1 MHNRFLITAILL
13 IVGAI
18 PSFATANSNNSE
30 RSLSQIATTAEK
42 IASKY
47 HEMGRFSGSLLL
59 AKDGQVFF
67 DTSFGYEDKN
77 KKRDNSI
84 DTKFALGSIAKN
96 YTKVLILQQLALG
109 KLSLDD
115 TIANYE
121 LGFPT
126 EISSKVTIQDLLNHR
141 SGFADIFTAEYRENQ
156 LAFDTLE
163 KKLQLLLGEPLLF
176 EPDTDYRYSNYGYIV
191 LGVILE
197 RITKQSFEDVLKKNI
212 FERLDLKDT
221 SFKVDNKAKHQS
233 TRYGYLYDGS
243 LAEVGVTEHASSDGG
258 IESTVTDVHKFYRAL
273 FYGSSLLDRSNPIV
287 NEAFNMS
294 GEHWMAFGGG
304 TGVSAAVEINLIDG
318 FEIIVL
324 ANTDKLVAEYI
335 SGRIHSF
342 IKTGSYEE
350 IRPLEINY
358 AYGFYKT
365 NGKEDF
371 YKNFQNAYK
380 AKGYT
385 QFIGRTINELGMQL
399 LKDSSWNEALD
410 VFGYL
415 VSIFPDAPQVYDSL
429 AFAYLSMDEP
439 KKAQVTFQK
448 ALKINSDFNSDYVSN
463 NYVYI
468 QIFGGFK

>member
-1 MHNRFLITAILL
+1 MTAILL
-13 IVGAI
+13 IVGVI
-18 PSFATANSNNSE
+18 PSVVTANSNNSE
-30 RSLSQIATTAEK
+30 QSLSQIAITAEK

-59 AKDGQVFF
+59 AKNGQVFF
-67 DTSFGYEDKN
+67 DASFGYEDKN
-77 KKRDNSI
+77 KKRHNSM

-115 TIANYE
+115 TIDNYE

-126 EISSKVTIQDLLNHR
+126 EISSKVTIKDLLNHR

-163 KKLQLLLGEPLLF
+163 KKLQLLLDEPLLF

-197 RITKQSFEDVLKKNI
+197 RITKQSFEDMLKKNI
-212 FERLDLKDT
+212 FERIELKNT
-221 SFKVDNKAKHQS
+221 SFKVENAAEHQS
-233 TRYGYLYDGS
+233 SRYGYLYDGS
-243 LAEVGVTEHASSDGG
+243 LVEVGVTEHSSPDGG
-258 IESTVTDVHKFYRAL
+258 IESTAKDVHKFYREL

-294 GEHWMAFGGG
+294 GDQWLAFGGG
-304 TGVSAAVEINLIDG
+304 AGVSAAVEVNLVRG
-318 FEIIVL
+318 FEIVVL
-324 ANTDKLVAEYI
+324 ANTDKLIAEYI

-358 AYGFYKT
+358 AYRFYRT

-371 YKNFQNAYK
+371 YKNFQKNYEAE
-380 AKGYT
+380 GYT

-399 LKDSSWNEALD
+399 LKDKSWDEALD
-410 VFGYL
+410 IFGYL
-415 VSIFPDAPQVYDSL
+415 VSIFPSAPQVYDSL

-439 KKAQVTFQK
+439 KKAQVIFQK
-448 ALKINSDFNSDYVSN
+448 ALKIKGDFRSDYVSN
-463 NYVYI
+463 NYAYR
-468 QIFGGFK
+468 Q

>member
-1 MHNRFLITAILL
+1 MNNRFLITAILL
-13 IVGAI
+13 IVGTI
-18 PSFATANSNNSE
+18 PSLATAHSNNSKK
-30 RSLSQIATTAEK
+30 SLSQIAITAKK

-47 HEMGRFSGSLLL
+47 HQMGRFSGSLLL

-67 DTSFGYEDKN
+67 DASYGYEDKN
-77 KKRDNSI
+77 KKRHNSI
-84 DTKFALGSIAKN
+84 NTKFALGSIAKN
-96 YTKVLILQQLALG
+96 YTKVLILQQLELG

-115 TIANYE
+115 TIDKYE

-126 EISSKVTIQDLLNHR
+126 EISSKVTIKDLINHR
-141 SGFADIFTAEYRENQ
+141 SGFSDIFTAEYRENQ
-156 LAFDTLE
+156 LAFDTLD
-163 KKLQLLLGEPLLF
+163 KKLKLLLGEPLLF
-176 EPDTDYRYSNYGYIV
+176 QPDTDYRYSNYGYIV

-212 FERLDLKDT
+212 FERLELKNT
-221 SFKVDNKAKHQS
+221 SFKVDNTAEYQS
-233 TRYGYLYDGS
+233 SRYSYLYDGS
-243 LAEVGVTEHASSDGG
+243 LFEVGVTEHPSPDGG
-258 IESTVTDVHKFYRAL
+258 IESTVKDVHKFYREL

-304 TGVSAAVEINLIDG
+304 AGVSAAVEINLVDG

-342 IKTGSYEE
+342 IKTGSYED
-350 IRPLEINY
+350 IQPLEINY

-371 YKNFQNAYK
+371 YKNFQKSYEV
-380 AKGYT
+380 KGYT
-385 QFIGRTINELGMQL
+385 RFIGRTINELGMQL

-410 VFGYL
+410 MFGYL
-415 VSIFPDAPQVYDSL
+415 A
-429 AFAYLSMDEP
+429 SMESVRQSTRSKP
-439 KKAQVTFQK
+439 
-448 ALKINSDFNSDYVSN
+448 
-463 NYVYI
+463 
-468 QIFGGFK
+468 